1 MDFQKI
7 SEEEL
12 QLLEAKKLYPPRF
25 VITITGSN
33 YAENSL
39 VSFIF
44 EGATQEIA
52 KEISLNKGIFHIVT
66 KLLFVVYG
74 IMGDTLNEI
83 LGKLVV
89 L

>member
-1 MDFQKI
+1 M
-7 SEEEL
+7 
-12 QLLEAKKLYPPRF
+12 KLYPPRF

-33 YAENSL
+33 DAENSL

-52 KEISLNKGIFHIVT
+52 KEISLNKGIFT
-66 KLLFVVYG
+66 KLLFDVYC
-74 IMGDTLNEI
+74 IMGDTLSEI
-83 LGKLVV
+83 LGKLAV